1 MWDIDLPDTD
11 LDLLDKD
18 IPSKHFVCLQDVFKI
33 SSRHVFKTSSRRLQ
47 LNNFSSSKTSSRRIC
62 KTSLRH
68 VLKTNKCLLGN
79 NFNFLHMSWV
89 FYLGFSFS
97 GFHWK
102 FKILSIRN
110 YNQHFTFKKAW
121 EKLCRNFIS
130 YFKKSFEFAVINRLQ
145 YCHEIHN
152 SCTKIRILIKD
163 GSGYHLMLISFNRLH
178 LAERLIAP
186 FG

>member
-62 KTSLRH
+62 KTSSRH

-102 FKILSIRN
+102 FKYLSIRN
-110 YNQHFTFKKAW
+110 YNQHFTFKKA
-121 EKLCRNFIS
+121 
-130 YFKKSFEFAVINRLQ
+130 KSFEFAVINRLQ
-145 YCHEIHN
+145 YCHDYNIAM
-152 SCTKIRILIKD
+152 TTI
-163 GSGYHLMLISFNRLH
+163 H
-178 LAERLIAP
+178 LAVRLIAP

>member
-1 MWDIDLPDTD
+1 MSPRR
-11 LDLLDKD
+11 
-18 IPSKHFVCLQDVFKI
+18 LQDM
-33 SSRHVFKTSSRRLQ
+33 SSRRLQ
-47 LNNFSSSKTSSRRIC
+47 DMSSRHLQRNNFSSSKTSSRRIC
-62 KTSLRH
+62 KTSSRH

-145 YCHEIHN
+145 YCH
-152 SCTKIRILIKD
+152 D
-163 GSGYHLMLISFNRLH
+163 YNRLQ
-178 LAERLIAP
+178 
-186 FG
+186 